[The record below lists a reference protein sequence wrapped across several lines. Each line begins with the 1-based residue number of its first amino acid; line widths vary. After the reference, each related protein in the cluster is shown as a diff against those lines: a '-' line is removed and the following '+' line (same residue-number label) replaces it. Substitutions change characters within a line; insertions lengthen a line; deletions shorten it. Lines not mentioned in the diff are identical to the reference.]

1 MLCCTKS
8 SQSCP
13 TLCDPIKIHFEN
25 VGVQLSVTRFQ
36 FCQVR
41 IFGSVAAVM
50 EIRFFLSREY
60 QKDKI
65 KYIYFCKTSVYGLSF
80 LSTTEKCIVVC
91 GLTFGNHTLHTQ
103 HKSLFEKQN
112 LSLIRYIFC
121 MMPGTILTQI
131 IYLH

>member
-13 TLCDPIKIHFEN
+13 ALCDPIKNHFEN
-25 VGVQLSVTRFQ
+25 VGVQHSVTRFQ

-41 IFGSVAAVM
+41 TFGSVAAVT
-50 EIRFFLSREY
+50 EIRFFVSREY
-60 QKDKI
+60 QKDKS
-65 KYIYFCKTSVYGLSF
+65 KYIYFCKTSAYGLTF
-80 LSTTEKCIVVC
+80 LSTTEKCTVVC

-112 LSLIRYIFC
+112 LSLIRYILC
-121 MMPGTILTQI
+121 MMPDTILIQI